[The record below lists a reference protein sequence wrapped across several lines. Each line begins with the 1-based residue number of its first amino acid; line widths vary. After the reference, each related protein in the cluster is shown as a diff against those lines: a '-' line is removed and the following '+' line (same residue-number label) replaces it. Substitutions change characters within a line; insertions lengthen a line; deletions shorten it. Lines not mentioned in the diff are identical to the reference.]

1 MKTITTSISIPTE
14 PWETAKLR
22 FTADLSPEDQALF
35 ASATAEN
42 LFYKA
47 SVAFKKHEKDRIR
60 KAQQKLKPLLDSIE
74 GYGKALDTF
83 AQISPSILCP
93 LWGSVRVVLQ
103 VGYPLIQPRHISRHF
118 D

>member
-1 MKTITTSISIPTE
+1 MKTIPTSISIPTE

-35 ASATAEN
+35 ASTTVEN
-42 LFYKA
+42 IFYKA
-47 SVAFKKHEKDRIR
+47 SVAFKKHEQDRIR

-83 AQISPSILCP
+83 AQISPSVLCL
-93 LWGSVRVVLQ
+93 LWGSVRVVVQ
-103 VGYPLIQPRHISRHF
+103 VGDPLI
-118 D
+118 